1 MEADGG
7 DKVSCRVL
15 ALKEGGFQRG
25 SAQQRGSKRDFERAG
40 AAGEGKGEL

>member
-25 SAQQRGSKRDFERAG
+25 SAQQRGEQTR
-40 AAGEGKGEL
+40 L